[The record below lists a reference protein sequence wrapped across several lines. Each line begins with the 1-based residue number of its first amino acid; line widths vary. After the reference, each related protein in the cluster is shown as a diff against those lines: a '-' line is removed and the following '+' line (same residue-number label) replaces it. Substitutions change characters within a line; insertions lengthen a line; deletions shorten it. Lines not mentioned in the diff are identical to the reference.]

1 MTFEG
6 VEAIILEFADHAHR
20 GQKRKYTGEEY
31 IQHPIAVALAVREQ
45 FPDDSSMVCAALL
58 HDVLEDTDVD
68 HAQLRAFLHRTCNS
82 LAAERILKLVVELT
96 DVYTNEDFE
105 YLNRAER
112 KLREADRLSSVS
124 YDAQCIKRADI
135 ADNSLSI
142 NEHDPKFAAVFNS
155 EKALLLSLMQQKENE
170 QNA

>member
-1 MTFEG
+1 MRFEG
-6 VEAIILEFADHAHR
+6 IEAIVLDFAEAAHR
-20 GQKRKYTGEEY
+20 GQKRKYTGEDY
-31 IQHPIAVALAVREQ
+31 IEHPIAVALAVREQ

-96 DVYTNEDFE
+96 DVYTKEDFE

-112 KLREADRLSSVS
+112 KRREAERLSSAS
-124 YDAQCIKRADI
+124 YEAQCIKRADI
-135 ADNSLSI
+135 HDNSLSI
-142 NEHDPKFAAVFNS
+142 NEHDPKFAEVFNS
-155 EKALLLSLMQQKENE
+155 EKAFLLSLMQ
-170 QNA
+170 

>member
-1 MTFEG
+1 MKFEG
-6 VEAIILEFADHAHR
+6 VEAIVLDFANSAHR
-20 GQKRKYTGEEY
+20 GQKRKYTGEDY
-31 IQHPIAVALAVREQ
+31 IEHPIAVALAIREQ
-45 FPDDSSMVCAALL
+45 FPHDSSMVCAALL

-82 LAAERILKLVVELT
+82 LAAERILQLVVELT

-112 KLREADRLSSVS
+112 KRREAERLSSAS
-124 YDAQCIKRADI
+124 YEAQCIKRADI

-142 NEHDPKFAAVFNS
+142 NEHDPKFAKVFNS
-155 EKALLLSLMQQKENE
+155 EKAFLLSLMQ
-170 QNA
+170 

>member
-6 VEAIILEFADHAHR
+6 VEAIILDFANSAHR
-20 GQKRKYTGEEY
+20 GQKRKYTGEDY
-31 IQHPIAVALAVREQ
+31 IEHPIAVALAVREQ

-68 HAQLRAFLHRTCNS
+68 HAQLRAFLHRTCNG

-112 KLREADRLSSVS
+112 KRREAERLRSVS
-124 YDAQCIKRADI
+124 YEAQCIKRADI
-135 ADNSLSI
+135 SDNSLSI
-142 NEHDPKFAAVFNS
+142 NEHDPKFAEVFNS
-155 EKALLLSLMQQKENE
+155 EKAFLLSLMQ
-170 QNA
+170 

>member
-1 MTFEG
+1 MKFEG
-6 VEAIILEFADHAHR
+6 VEAIVLDFANSAHR
-20 GQKRKYTGEEY
+20 GQKRKYTGEDY
-31 IQHPIAVALAVREQ
+31 IEHPIAVALAVREQ
-45 FPDDSSMVCAALL
+45 FPHDSSMVCAALL

-82 LAAERILKLVVELT
+82 LAAERILQLVVELT

-112 KLREADRLSSVS
+112 KRREAERLSSAS
-124 YDAQCIKRADI
+124 YEAQCIKRADI

-142 NEHDPKFAAVFNS
+142 NEHDPKFAKVFNS
-155 EKALLLSLMQQKENE
+155 EKAFLLSLMQ
-170 QNA
+170 

>member
-6 VEAIILEFADHAHR
+6 VEAIILDFANSAHR
-20 GQKRKYTGEEY
+20 GQKRKYTGEDY
-31 IQHPIAVALAVREQ
+31 IEHPIAVALAVREQ

-112 KLREADRLSSVS
+112 KRREAERLRSVS
-124 YDAQCIKRADI
+124 YEAQCIKRVDI

-142 NEHDPKFAAVFNS
+142 NEHDPKFAEVFNS
-155 EKALLLSLMQQKENE
+155 EKAFLLSLMQ
-170 QNA
+170 

>member
-6 VEAIILEFADHAHR
+6 VEAIILEFADQAHR
-20 GQKRKYTGEEY
+20 CQTRKYTGEEY
-31 IQHPIAVALAVREQ
+31 IQHPIAVALAVRKQ

-68 HAQLRAFLHRTCNS
+68 HAQLRVFLHQQCNS

-105 YLNRAER
+105 YLNRAQR
-112 KLREADRLSSVS
+112 KLREADRLSFVS

-135 ADNSLSI
+135 EDNSLTI
-142 NEHDPKFAAVFNS
+142 NNHDPKFAAVFNS
-155 EKALLLSLMQQKENE
+155 EKALLLSLMQRKENE

>member
-1 MTFEG
+1 MRFEG
-6 VEAIILEFADHAHR
+6 VEAIVLDFANSAHR
-20 GQKRKYTGEEY
+20 GQKRKYTGEDY
-31 IQHPIAVALAVREQ
+31 IEHPIAVALAVRKQ

-82 LAAERILKLVVELT
+82 LAAERILQLVVELT

-112 KLREADRLSSVS
+112 KRREAERLSSAS
-124 YDAQCIKRADI
+124 YEAQCIKRADI
-135 ADNSLSI
+135 ADNSLTI
-142 NEHDPKFAAVFNS
+142 NEYDPKFAEVFNS
-155 EKALLLSLMQQKENE
+155 EKAFLLSLMQ
-170 QNA
+170 

>member
-6 VEAIILEFADHAHR
+6 VEAIVLDFANSAHR
-20 GQKRKYTGEEY
+20 GQKRKYTGEDY
-31 IQHPIAVALAVREQ
+31 IEHPIAVALAVREQ
-45 FPDDSSMVCAALL
+45 FPHDSSMVCAALL

-82 LAAERILKLVVELT
+82 LAAERILQLVVELT

-105 YLNRAER
+105 YLNRAQR
-112 KLREADRLSSVS
+112 KRREAERLSSAS
-124 YDAQCIKRADI
+124 YEAQCIKRADI

-142 NEHDPKFAAVFNS
+142 NEHDPKFAKVFNS
-155 EKALLLSLMQQKENE
+155 EKAFLLSLMQ
-170 QNA
+170 

>member
-6 VEAIILEFADHAHR
+6 VAAIILEFADHAHR

-112 KLREADRLSSVS
+112 KRREAERLRSVS
-124 YDAQCIKRADI
+124 YEAQCIKRADI

-142 NEHDPKFAAVFNS
+142 NEHDPKFAEVFNS
-155 EKALLLSLMQQKENE
+155 EKAFLLSLMQ
-170 QNA
+170 

>member
-6 VEAIILEFADHAHR
+6 VEAIILDFANSAHR
-20 GQKRKYTGEEY
+20 GQKRKYTGEDY
-31 IQHPIAVALAVREQ
+31 IEHPIAVALAVREQ

-112 KLREADRLSSVS
+112 KRREAERLSSAS
-124 YDAQCIKRADI
+124 YEAQCIKRADI

-142 NEHDPKFAAVFNS
+142 NELDPKFAEVFNS
-155 EKALLLSLMQQKENE
+155 EKAFLLSLMQ
-170 QNA
+170 

>member
-6 VEAIILEFADHAHR
+6 VEAIVLDFANSAHR
-20 GQKRKYTGEEY
+20 GQKRKYTGEDY
-31 IQHPIAVALAVREQ
+31 IEHPIAVALAIREQ
-45 FPDDSSMVCAALL
+45 FPHDSSMVCAALL

-82 LAAERILKLVVELT
+82 LAAERILQLVVELT

-112 KLREADRLSSVS
+112 KRREAERLSSAS
-124 YDAQCIKRADI
+124 YEAQCIKRADI

-142 NEHDPKFAAVFNS
+142 NEHDPKFAKVFNS
-155 EKALLLSLMQQKENE
+155 EKAFLLSLMQ
-170 QNA
+170 

>member
-6 VEAIILEFADHAHR
+6 VEAIILEFADQAHR

-31 IQHPIAVALAVREQ
+31 IQHPIAVALEVRKQ

-68 HAQLRAFLHRTCNS
+68 HAQLRVFLHQQCNS
-82 LAAERILKLVVELT
+82 IAAERILKLVVELT
-96 DVYTNEDFE
+96 DVYTKEAFPH
-105 YLNRAER
+105 LNRAHR
-112 KLREADRLSSVS
+112 KRLEAHRLSSVS

-135 ADNSLSI
+135 ADNSLTI
-142 NEHDPKFAAVFNS
+142 NDHDPKFAAVFNS

>member
-31 IQHPIAVALAVREQ
+31 IQHPIAVALEVRKQ

-82 LAAERILKLVVELT
+82 LAAERILQLVVELT

-105 YLNRAER
+105 YLNRAQR
-112 KLREADRLSSVS
+112 KRREAERLSSAS
-124 YDAQCIKRADI
+124 YEAQCIKRADI

-142 NEHDPKFAAVFNS
+142 NEHDPKFAKVFNS
-155 EKALLLSLMQQKENE
+155 EKAFLLSLMQ
-170 QNA
+170 

>member
-6 VEAIILEFADHAHR
+6 VEAIILDFANSAHR
-20 GQKRKYTGEEY
+20 GQKRKYTGEDY
-31 IQHPIAVALAVREQ
+31 IEHPIAVALAVREQ

-112 KLREADRLSSVS
+112 KRREAERLRSVS
-124 YDAQCIKRADI
+124 YEAQCIKRADI

-142 NEHDPKFAAVFNS
+142 NELDPKFAEVFNS
-155 EKALLLSLMQQKENE
+155 EKAFLLSLMQ
-170 QNA
+170 

>member
-6 VEAIILEFADHAHR
+6 VEAIILDFANSAHR
-20 GQKRKYTGEEY
+20 GQKRKYTGEDY
-31 IQHPIAVALAVREQ
+31 IEHPIAVALAVREQ

-68 HAQLRAFLHRTCNS
+68 HAQLRAFLHRTCDS

-112 KLREADRLSSVS
+112 KRREAERLRSVS
-124 YDAQCIKRADI
+124 YEAQCIKRADI
-135 ADNSLSI
+135 ADNSLTI
-142 NEHDPKFAAVFNS
+142 NEHDPKFAEVFKS
-155 EKALLLSLMQQKENE
+155 EKAFLLSLMQ
-170 QNA
+170 

>member
-6 VEAIILEFADHAHR
+6 VEAIILDFANSAHR
-20 GQKRKYTGEEY
+20 GQKRKYTGEDY
-31 IQHPIAVALAVREQ
+31 IEHPIAVALAVREQ
-45 FPDDSSMVCAALL
+45 FPDDSSMVCASLL

-112 KLREADRLSSVS
+112 KRREAERLRSVS
-124 YDAQCIKRADI
+124 YEAQCIKRADI
-135 ADNSLSI
+135 SDNSLSI
-142 NEHDPKFAAVFNS
+142 IEHDPKFAEVFNS
-155 EKALLLSLMQQKENE
+155 EKAFLLSLMQ
-170 QNA
+170 